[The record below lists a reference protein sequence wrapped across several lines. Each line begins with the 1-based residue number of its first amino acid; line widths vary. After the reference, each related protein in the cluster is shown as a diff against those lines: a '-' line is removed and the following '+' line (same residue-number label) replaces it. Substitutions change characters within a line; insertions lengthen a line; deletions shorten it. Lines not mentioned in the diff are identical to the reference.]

1 MRNYKL
7 LKYSWETDPKVKAWK
22 ELSDKARAERQVE
35 VITPFPTRHKINGEW
50 VYPNNV
56 KPKPKPTT
64 KVPPDPRS
72 VEQFNNDYFLG
83 TCNGYWKG
91 LEEKKHIKSIKEY
104 KARIR
109 KNLRDIHKLKQGY
122 RNILGYSLEDLKE
135 IARCN
140 EYING
145 ANDPK
150 YTIHLFEYI
159 DYVNLRFGLN
169 IRKDILTDKEYEKS
183 KLIVDVKP
191 AKVLAENNNA

>member
-1 MRNYKL
+1 M
-7 LKYSWETDPKVKAWK
+7 
-22 ELSDKARAERQVE
+22 
-35 VITPFPTRHKINGEW
+35 
-50 VYPNNV
+50 
-56 KPKPKPTT
+56 
-64 KVPPDPRS
+64 
-72 VEQFNNDYFLG
+72 
-83 TCNGYWKG
+83 
-91 LEEKKHIKSIKEY
+91 
-104 KARIR
+104 
-109 KNLRDIHKLKQGY
+109 
-122 RNILGYSLEDLKE
+122 GYSLEDLKE

-159 DYVNLRFGLN
+159 DYVNIRFGLN